1 MHAIKFCTLAPM
13 RYYIIAGEAS
23 GDLHA
28 SNLVKHLKIQDP
40 QAVFRGWGG
49 DKMEHHGVDLVKH
62 YRDLAFMGFTEVL
75 LNLKTILNNLK
86 FCKKDILEWKPDVLI
101 LVDYPG
107 FNLRMASFA
116 HQKRIK
122 VFYYIS
128 PQIWAWKQSR
138 VHQIKRDVDAMFVI
152 LPFEQEFY
160 RRFGMEVYFEGH
172 PLADALKEE
181 ANYSGDSNKEGNK
194 KHIALLPGS
203 RKQEIQTM
211 LPEMIKAVKMNV
223 DWEASI
229 AGVSSVGMAFYQE
242 IIGNENI
249 RIEFNKTYELLRKS
263 DAALVTSG
271 TATLEAGLIGVP
283 TVVCYKGGRISYY
296 IARQL
301 IKVKYISLVNLM
313 LNREAVPELI
323 QHKMNARSLHHE
335 LDALLNNSQR
345 RTKMKQDLE
354 ELKTQ
359 CGAPGASAR
368 VAQKMVEL
376 LRS

>member
-1 MHAIKFCTLAPM
+1 M

-28 SNLVKHLKIQDP
+28 SNLVKHLKTLDQ

-49 DKMEHHGVDLVKH
+49 DKMEKNGVELVKH

-86 FCKKDILEWKPDVLI
+86 YCKKDILEWKPDVLI

-107 FNLRMASFA
+107 FNLRIASFA
-116 HQKRIK
+116 HQKEIK

-172 PLADALKEE
+172 PLADALNED
-181 ANYSGDSNKEGNK
+181 AIYSAVENTRGSK

-203 RKQEIQTM
+203 RKQEIQIM
-211 LPEMIKAVKMNV
+211 LPEMIKAVKMNP

-229 AGVSSVGMAFYQE
+229 AGVSSLGIEFYQQ
-242 IIGNENI
+242 IIGKEAI

-271 TATLEAGLIGVP
+271 TATLEAGLIGIP

-323 QHKMNARSLHHE
+323 QHKMNARGLHHE
-335 LDALLNNSQR
+335 LDTLLNDSQR

-354 ELKTQ
+354 ELKFQ
-359 CGAPGASAR
+359 CGASGASAR

-376 LRS
+376 LRN

>member
-1 MHAIKFCTLAPM
+1 M

-28 SNLVKHLKIQDP
+28 SNLVKHLKTLDQ

-49 DKMEHHGVDLVKH
+49 DKMEKYGVDLVKH

-86 FCKKDILEWKPDVLI
+86 FCKKDVLEWKPDVLI

-107 FNLRMASFA
+107 FNLRIASFA
-116 HQKRIK
+116 HQKGIK

-138 VHQIKRDVDAMFVI
+138 VHQIKRNVDAMFVI

-160 RRFGMEVYFEGH
+160 ARFGMEVHFEGH
-172 PLADALKEE
+172 PLTDALKEGE
-181 ANYSGDSNKEGNK
+181 TETEKINTEGSK
-194 KHIALLPGS
+194 KRIALLPGS
-203 RKQEIQTM
+203 RKQEIKTM
-211 LPEMIKAVKMNV
+211 LPEMIKAVQMNP
-223 DWEASI
+223 DWKATI
-229 AGVSSVGMAFYQE
+229 AGVSSISPAFYNQ
-242 IIGNENI
+242 IIGNNNI
-249 RIEFNKTYELLRKS
+249 PLEFNKTYELLRKS

-313 LNREAVPELI
+313 LNRAAVPELI
-323 QHKMNARSLHHE
+323 QHTMNPRNLHQE
-335 LDALLNNSQR
+335 LDALLNDAHR

-354 ELKTQ
+354 ELKVL
-359 CGAPGASAR
+359 CGEPGASAR
-368 VAQKMVEL
+368 IANKMVEL
-376 LRS
+376 LTKA